1 MATILLAEDSSTHTA
16 LMRSLLEQ
24 GGHRVDCVVDGQLAW
39 NAVQESRPDLIVTD
53 LRMPELNGCQLVEK
67 IVDWDPDLPCVVVTA
82 RGSEGLAVDALA
94 VGAVNFVPKNSLQKL
109 LNHVVRQTLA
119 MAEVNAIF
127 KNFSGHLE
135 NPEFSIQ
142 LPNEVAAIE
151 PAVLYVMQ
159 TLAAATCLS
168 TVQRIRVCAALS
180 SALFNAMCYGN
191 LEIKDEDPV
200 VSRMF
205 AGDHSDKDELR
216 ERATQK
222 PYCDRKVLL
231 KVSVSTIDTRFFI
244 SHDGPGRMTRLTPAP
259 GTSESFE
266 LEQCRGFVLMT
277 SFMDDIIFQSGNS
290 SVVLVKSE
298 ATGLP

>member
-24 GGHRVDCVVDGQLAW
+24 DGHRVICVVNGQLAW
-39 NAVQESRPDLIVTD
+39 EAAQESRPDLIVTD
-53 LRMPELNGCQLVEK
+53 LRMPELNGCQLVERMLE
-67 IVDWDPDLPCVVVTA
+67 WDPNLPCVVVTA

-94 VGAVNFVPKNSLQKL
+94 MGAVNFVPKNSLQKL

-119 MAEVNAIF
+119 MVEVNAIF
-127 KNFSGHLE
+127 KDFTGHLE
-135 NPEFSIQ
+135 NPEYSIQ
-142 LPNEVAAIE
+142 LPNEVVAIE
-151 PAVLYVMQ
+151 PSVLYVMQ
-159 TLAAATCLS
+159 TLAAATSLS
-168 TVQRIRVCAALS
+168 TVQRIRVGAAIS

-205 AGDHSDKDELR
+205 AVDSPDHHELR

-231 KVSVSTIDTRFFI
+231 KVSVSKADTRFSI
-244 SHDGPGRMTRLTPAP
+244 SHEGPGLMTRLTPAP
-259 GTSESFE
+259 GTSDSFE

-290 SVVLVKSE
+290 SVILVKSE
-298 ATGLP
+298 SNRN

>member
-24 GGHRVDCVVDGQLAW
+24 DGHRVICVVNGQLAW
-39 NAVQESRPDLIVTD
+39 EAAQESRPDLIVTD
-53 LRMPELNGCQLVEK
+53 LRMPELNGCQLVERMLE
-67 IVDWDPDLPCVVVTA
+67 WDRDLPCVVVTA

-94 VGAVNFVPKNSLQKL
+94 MGAVNFVPKNSLQKL

-119 MAEVNAIF
+119 MVEVNAIF
-127 KNFSGHLE
+127 KDFTGHLE
-135 NPEFSIQ
+135 NPEYSIQ
-142 LPNEVAAIE
+142 LPNEVVAIE
-151 PAVLYVMQ
+151 PSVLYVMQ
-159 TLAAATCLS
+159 TLAAATSLS
-168 TVQRIRVCAALS
+168 TVQRIRVGAAIS

-205 AGDHSDKDELR
+205 AVDSRGHHELR

-231 KVSVSTIDTRFFI
+231 KVSVSKADTRFSI
-244 SHDGPGRMTRLTPAP
+244 SHEGPGLMTRLTPAP
-259 GTSESFE
+259 GTSDSFE

-290 SVVLVKSE
+290 SVILVKSE
-298 ATGLP
+298 SNRN

>member
-53 LRMPELNGCQLVEK
+53 LRMPELTGCLWGEKFVE
-67 IVDWDPDLPCVVVTA
+67 WEPERPCVGVTA

-159 TLAAATCLS
+159 TLSL
-168 TVQRIRVCAALS
+168 IH
-180 SALFNAMCYGN
+180 
-191 LEIKDEDPV
+191 I
-200 VSRMF
+200 
-205 AGDHSDKDELR
+205 
-216 ERATQK
+216 
-222 PYCDRKVLL
+222 
-231 KVSVSTIDTRFFI
+231 
-244 SHDGPGRMTRLTPAP
+244 
-259 GTSESFE
+259 
-266 LEQCRGFVLMT
+266 
-277 SFMDDIIFQSGNS
+277 
-290 SVVLVKSE
+290 
-298 ATGLP
+298 